1 MSHGVLHGEFLQAHI
16 TYCSCVCGWVVQ
28 YRNITER
35 LKDSGSA
42 SRLLEEVH
50 DLAFS
55 AKLQLNEMCLG
66 FLNHISVLFT
76 SHFNMF

>member
-16 TYCSCVCGWVVQ
+16 TYCSCVCGWCS
-28 YRNITER
+28 IAER
-35 LKDSGSA
+35 LKDSDSA
-42 SRLLEEVH
+42 SRLLGEVH

-55 AKLQLNEMCLG
+55 AKLNEMCLG
-66 FLNHISVLFT
+66 FLNHISVPFT